1 MWKLAIIMILKINKY
16 RVWLVRGNGRLHM
29 NSILDDQQLLVWN
42 EGWGIDIFM
51 NPLFKDFNFSGV
63 GFSFAHYLYDFKHMA
78 LLREWEWCVQMNVIL
93 MNTKHMV
100 SGGELD
106 CLYDIL
112 GSGSDLR
119 GRTDSLIYSSLVP
132 RIMIRMCGSDITIW
146 QSAVFNHH
154 NFKLEWLVTSQWQVY
169 PKFLRIL
176 SKYVDH
182 VFIIKI
188 VGYKDR

>member
-1 MWKLAIIMILKINKY
+1 MVGEGEWSSSYELYSWWSAITRLEWG
-16 RVWLVRGNGRLHM
+16 VGNWHFYEPFIQRF
-29 NSILDDQQLLVWN
+29 QL
-42 EGWGIDIFM
+42 F
-51 NPLFKDFNFSGV
+51 GV

-146 QSAVFNHH
+146 QSVVFNHH
-154 NFKLEWLVTSQWQVY
+154 NFKLEWLVTSQWQIY
-169 PKFLRIL
+169 PKLLRIL
-176 SKYVDH
+176 LKYADH

-188 VGYKDR
+188 VGYKDRWTHNKLYV